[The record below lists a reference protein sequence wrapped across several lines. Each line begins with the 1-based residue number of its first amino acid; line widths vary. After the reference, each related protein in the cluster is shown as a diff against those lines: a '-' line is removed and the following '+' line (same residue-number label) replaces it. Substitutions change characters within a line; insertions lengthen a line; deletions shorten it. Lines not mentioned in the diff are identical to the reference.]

1 MKPAKLNLIHI
12 SILKLRLMQKKTKF
26 IVVDLRTSKHCYKM
40 LSTKKDKDILPW
52 KYLMK
57 DLNIAEITGAFYEP
71 FLTRPSH
78 NGLNPNELR

>member
-12 SILKLRLMQKKTKF
+12 SILKLRLMQKNPKP
-26 IVVDLRTSKHCYKM
+26 IVGDLRTSKHCYKM